1 MSQLMQ
7 EAWKDLEKKPIWM
20 GEDVWAQLK
29 AYWKSSSFKSKSET
43 NKRNRVAMDGA
54 SLHTGGSIPHRL
66 HWKRMKEEKG
76 ANPSLTEFYFRTH
89 RRKKDESWVG
99 LHAKLAFD
107 KFEQRKS
114 ELTSQS
120 HMENA
125 NDGKQ
130 SIHEY
135 PSDWDIWIDS
145 VGKKRGRIFG
155 L

>member
-7 EAWKDLEKKPIWM
+7 EARKDLEKKPIWM
-20 GEDVWAQLK
+20 REDVWAQLK

-43 NKRNRVAMDGA
+43 NKRNCVAMDGA

-66 HWKRMKEEKG
+66 HWKRM
-76 ANPSLTEFYFRTH
+76 
-89 RRKKDESWVG
+89 
-99 LHAKLAFD
+99 D

-125 NDGKQ
+125 SDGEQ

-135 PSDWDIWIDS
+135 PYDWDIWIDS
-145 VGKKRGRIFG
+145 VGKKKGRIFG
-155 L
+155 I